1 MKKLFFTL
9 ALVATFLTANAQ
21 NVYWSCYAM
30 KVEDPEGFVKA
41 FDAFMAT
48 ESGKSL
54 PGVGLSQIQFNNTTN
69 DATHQLCFFS
79 PNPDDL
85 QMLSKF
91 NVIKE
96 NNDKFKIFIENL
108 REIRQK
114 LRRTH
119 RQKFRRK
126 F

>member
-30 KVEDPEGFVKA
+30 KVDDPEGFVKA

-54 PGVGLSQIQFNNTTN
+54 PGVGLSQIQFNNTIN

-79 PNPDDL
+79 PNPERPCATGCAVRHSSN
-85 QMLSKF
+85 MCFFSS
-91 NVIKE
+91 NTC
-96 NNDKFKIFIENL
+96 KI
-108 REIRQK
+108 
-114 LRRTH
+114 
-119 RQKFRRK
+119 
-126 F
+126 